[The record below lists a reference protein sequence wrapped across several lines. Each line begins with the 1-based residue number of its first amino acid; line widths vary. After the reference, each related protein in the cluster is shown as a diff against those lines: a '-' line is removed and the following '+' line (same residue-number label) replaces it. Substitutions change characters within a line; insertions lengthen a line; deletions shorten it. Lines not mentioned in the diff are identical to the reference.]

1 MCHREPLTLTRRPP
15 DPHKPPQIPTHP
27 SHPRPKL
34 KDLVTC
40 TADCNTVYNPDDARP
55 MHFFP
60 KPACRRWFH
69 RDCLEHTESHD
80 AHGSVDTHA
89 FNLLRSDPDS
99 DDPFPLPLPSSRGKG
114 NGTGAPWTLPAK
126 LREAAAQQMLEGVPP
141 YGLVGNAQ
149 PVAAARPATS
159 ARPGPRSTSGWSAW
173 TAPTSRA
180 CSRTAGAR
188 RRPLGVRGLTAAA
201 RAPSFISWRFLVR
214 CVEVPF
220 DATYLCDSREGPFL
234 VEFYLTISCMKS
246 SYGGR

>member
-1 MCHREPLTLTRRPP
+1 MTI
-15 DPHKPPQIPTHP
+15 D
-27 SHPRPKL
+27 
-34 KDLVTC
+34 V
-40 TADCNTVYNPDDARP
+40 N
-55 MHFFP
+55 
-60 KPACRRWFH
+60 
-69 RDCLEHTESHD
+69 
-80 AHGSVDTHA
+80 THA
-89 FNLLRSDPDS
+89 IRSFRLSLAAAAVVATLGLQTTPEGS
-99 DDPFPLPLPSSRGKG
+99 ITWSTATAQEAVRGEVGRPLQTARDLIKGKRYSE
-114 NGTGAPWTLPAK
+114 ALAK

-188 RRPLGVRGLTAAA
+188 RRPLGVRGLTAVA